1 MHSLSRSLCISLLN
15 TKRVQNA
22 GNNNNNNKRAS
33 VSEQECQ
40 ERLARSL
47 ARSLA
52 PSRTDAA
59 GRSKA
64 ATAAATAVE
73 NVKAQA
79 RLCVAMQLSQAIR
92 NLYKNTN
99 TMATLLLLLLLI

>member
-22 GNNNNNNKRAS
+22 GNNNNKRAS